1 MLKEQFKTMATNNM
15 TIQERQNQG
24 ISDSWSLRDF
34 RNKMGKMQIGKF
46 AKADETT
53 GEVREF
59 VSCIFTDPNNPNDQT
74 NKTFVAISSK
84 LGISTAKE
92 IKEDVDNLQVVKLS
106 QSGSFV
112 LCKKGANTWEDV
124 DF

>member
-1 MLKEQFKTMATNNM
+1 LLKEQFKIMAK
-15 TIQERQNQG
+15 TIEERQNQG
-24 ISDSWSLRDF
+24 ISESWSLRDF
-34 RNKMGKMQIGKF
+34 RNMKGKMQIGKF

-59 VSCIFTDPNNPNDQT
+59 TSCVFTDPNNPNQQT
-74 NKTFVAISSK
+74 NKTFVAFSSK
-84 LGISTAKE
+84 LGTMSAKE
-92 IKEDVDNLQVVKLS
+92 IVNDVDNLQVVKL
-106 QSGSFV
+106 QESGSFV

>member
-1 MLKEQFKTMATNNM
+1 MAM

-46 AKADETT
+46 AKADEAT
-53 GEVREF
+53 GEVKEF
-59 VSCIFTDPNNPNDQT
+59 VSCVFTDPNNPNQQT
-74 NKTFVAISSK
+74 NKTFVAFSSK
-84 LGISTAKE
+84 LGNMSAKE
-92 IKEDVDNLQVVKLS
+92 IVNNVDNLQVVKL
-106 QSGSFV
+106 QKSGSYV
-112 LCKKGANTWEDV
+112 LCHKGANTWEDV

>member
-1 MLKEQFKTMATNNM
+1 MANM

-34 RNKMGKMQIGKF
+34 RNKMGKMQLGKF

-59 VSCIFTDPNNPNDQT
+59 TSCIFTDPNNPNNQT

-84 LGISTAKE
+84 LGNMSAKE
-92 IKEDVDNLQVVKLS
+92 IKENVDNLQGVKL
-106 QSGSFV
+106 QESGSYV
-112 LCKKGANTWEDV
+112 LCHKGANAWEDV

>member
-59 VSCIFTDPNNPNDQT
+59 TSCVFTDPNNPNQQT

-84 LGISTAKE
+84 LGFSTAKE
-92 IKEDVDNLQVVKLS
+92 IKENVDNLQVVKLA
-106 QSGSFV
+106 QSGSYV
-112 LCKKGANTWEDV
+112 LCHKGANAWEDV

>member
-1 MLKEQFKTMATNNM
+1 MATNNM

-46 AKADETT
+46 TKADETT
-53 GEVREF
+53 GEVKEF
-59 VSCIFTDPNNPNDQT
+59 VSCVFTDPNNPNQQT
-74 NKTFVAISSK
+74 NKTFVAFSSK
-84 LGISTAKE
+84 LGTMSAKE
-92 IKEDVDNLQVVKLS
+92 IVNDVDNLQVVKLS
-106 QSGSFV
+106 ESGSFV